1 MSASAVPPAAPVP
14 QPSPSPVGATAFA
27 PGCAVRR
34 EDFGRTPDGVPV
46 ERFVLTSPS
55 GVSAAVLSYGAVL
68 QSLRVP
74 GPGGGGAAEVVLG
87 LPDVPA
93 YAGQGDYLG
102 AVVGRYANRI
112 RGGAFTLDGTVH
124 RIPVNDRGNA
134 LHGGPEGFDRRVWAA
149 EPVRRPDGAAAVRL
163 SLVSPDGDQGFPGA
177 LSVAVEYR
185 LDRDGT
191 LAVDYRATTDR
202 PTVAAL
208 TQHAYFNLSGR
219 PGSRVLDHLLTVD
232 ADGYLPVDDG
242 GVPLAGP
249 PVPVAGTPF
258 DFTAPHPIGE
268 RIAAAD
274 PQLSTAGG
282 YDHCW
287 ALRGR
292 AAGRGQ
298 VLRRAARLEDPGS
311 GRVMEVWTGEPG
323 LQVYSG
329 NQLAGGGPHG
339 RHAGVCLETQAFP
352 DAPNRPDYPSAVLR
366 PGEVLRSR
374 TELDFPHLAP
384 RTGP

>member
-1 MSASAVPPAAPVP
+1 MSASAVPPAAAPVP
-14 QPSPSPVGATAFA
+14 QQSSSPAEASVPE
-27 PGCAVRR
+27 CAVHR
-34 EDFGRTPDGVPV
+34 DGFGTTPDGAPV

-74 GPGGGGAAEVVLG
+74 GPGGAAPAEVVLG

-93 YAGQGDYLG
+93 YAEHGGYPG

-112 RGGAFTLDGTVH
+112 RGGAFTLDGTAH

-163 SLVSPDGDQGFPGA
+163 GLVSPDGDQGFPGT

-258 DFTAPHPIGE
+258 DFTAPRAIGE
-268 RIAAAD
+268 RIAAPD
-274 PQLSTAGG
+274 PQLSAAGG

-287 ALRGR
+287 ALRGG

-329 NQLAGGGPHG
+329 NQLTGDGPHG
-339 RHAGVCLETQAFP
+339 RYAGVCLETQAFP

-374 TELDFPHLAP
+374 TELNFPHLAP